1 MANEETIIIVSFKNL
16 RDAAAKIV
24 VRVEENGGNI
34 SENDVL
40 EEVAKTIRG
49 NGQNWKV
56 FLQNSISFDEGVEK
70 AVVSDQLQGRAEMNE
85 GLIES
90 SSSFRD
96 TKVIAISRARMLR
109 LAEQWRDHLYPNY
122 NNRTAVFV
130 FRDVGIFEFELVCI
144 ADLLEAAMSG
154 NPPHYV
160 DSAYRLLR
168 DWRGQ
173 GKNPFSL
180 CSRFMEYQMD
190 DFIYELSYTVP
201 LNPSTQIDM
210 ILDIWAHLK
219 FELISDLEDPEQIWI
234 DLLHELGWVEDE
246 SRNKRLP

>member
-24 VRVEENGGNI
+24 ARVEENGGNI

-40 EEVAKTIRG
+40 EEVAKAIG
-49 NGQNWKV
+49 GIGQNWKDL
-56 FLQNSISFDEGVEK
+56 LQNSISFDKGVEK
-70 AVVSDQLQGRAEMNE
+70 AVVSDQLQDRAEMDEELVQN
-85 GLIES
+85 GSLFRNS
-90 SSSFRD
+90 SI
-96 TKVIAISRARMLR
+96 KAISRARMLR
-109 LAEQWRDHLYPNY
+109 LAEQWRDDSYPNY
-122 NNRTAVFV
+122 NDRTAFFV
-130 FRDVGIFEFELVCI
+130 FKGVGIFEFELVCI

-173 GKNPFSL
+173 GKHPFNLFSG
-180 CSRFMEYQMD
+180 FMEYQMD
-190 DFIYELSYTVP
+190 DFIYKLSYTVP
-201 LNPSTQIDM
+201 LNPSAQIDM

-219 FELISDLEDPEQIWI
+219 FELVGELGDPEQIWI
-234 DLLHELGWVEDE
+234 DLLQELGWVEDE
-246 SRNKRLP
+246 SSEKPSP